1 MQQRVT
7 KIGIVH
13 SYLEKR
19 FLQIENGL
27 YPKHHFW
34 GVDHL
39 LNCSLLDC
47 ELIKV
52 SKQTI
57 NPLVEKIFNKILFK
71 NSTTFDT
78 ELKIL
83 RAERNFDLIYS
94 VSGPLAF
101 SRFYKRAKVIPWV
114 FRKPDSNNRPLFD
127 SYNINCLKNYSGIFC
142 LTPKAEQY
150 FSRYTFSK
158 FIPWCVDLE
167 LFDGKPAKNICD
179 KPFFLA
185 TGKTCRDYKTLV
197 DGAKDVDAELR
208 IIGPNQQK
216 PDPLPPNVKW
226 IDTSSDPPDQSIDYP
241 TLREWYAQCIAVC
254 IPLSGNADDT
264 CGYTNMLEAMA
275 MRKPVLMT
283 RSGCLHINPEIDEFG
298 IQIKPRDSQGWTHAM
313 NQLLRYRNKRDKLG
327 TNGRDIAEK
336 KFTSK
341 NFNLAVEEFV
351 YSLSIKGIH
360 FKTNHA

>member
-1 MQQRVT
+1 
-7 KIGIVH
+7 
-13 SYLEKR
+13 LEER

-39 LNCSLLDC
+39 LDCPVLDC
-47 ELIKV
+47 ELIK
-52 SKQTI
+52 I
-57 NPLVEKIFNKILFK
+57 NRQSISPLIEKFVNKLLFK
-71 NSTTFDT
+71 NSTSFDT

-83 RAERNFDLIYS
+83 RAERNFNFIYS

-101 SRFYKRAKVIPWV
+101 SKFYKRAKVIPWV
-114 FRKPDSNNRPLFD
+114 FRTPDANNRPLID

-142 LTPKAEQY
+142 LTPNAEEHYSQY
-150 FSRYTFSK
+150 SSSK

-167 LFDGKPAKNICD
+167 LFDGKPPKTASD

-185 TGKTCRDYKTLV
+185 NGKTYRDYKTLV
-197 DGAKDVDAELR
+197 DGANEVDAELR

-226 IDTSSDPPDQSIDYP
+226 IDTSSDPPDQALDYP

-254 IPLSGNADDT
+254 IPLSGDADDT

-283 RSGCLHINPEIDEFG
+283 RSGCLHTNPEADGFG
-298 IQIKPRDSQGWTHAM
+298 MQINAGDPEGWTQAM
-313 NQLLRYRNKRDKLG
+313 NHLHQNDRKVLEMGNRGRRIVEKDFTIERFNQDVLR
-327 TNGRDIAEK
+327 
-336 KFTSK
+336 
-341 NFNLAVEEFV
+341 FV
-351 YSLSIKGIH
+351 QTILHKS
-360 FKTNHA
+360 

>member
-1 MQQRVT
+1 L
-7 KIGIVH
+7 H
-13 SYLEKR
+13 PYLEER

-39 LNCSLLDC
+39 LDCPVLDC
-47 ELIKV
+47 ELIK
-52 SKQTI
+52 I
-57 NPLVEKIFNKILFK
+57 NRQSISPLVEKFFNKILFK
-71 NSTTFDT
+71 NSSSLDT

-83 RAERNFDLIYS
+83 RAERNFNFIYS

-114 FRKPDSNNRPLFD
+114 FRKPDANNRPLID

-142 LTPKAEQY
+142 LTPNAEEHYSQY
-150 FSRYTFSK
+150 SSSK

-167 LFDGKPAKNICD
+167 LFDGKPPKTSTD

-185 TGKTCRDYKTLV
+185 TGKTYRDYKTLV
-197 DGAKDVDAELR
+197 DGAKEIDAELR
-208 IIGPNQQK
+208 IIGPTQQK
-216 PDPLPPNVKW
+216 PNQLPPNIKW
-226 IDTSSDPPDQSIDYP
+226 IDTSSDPPDQAIDYP

-254 IPLSGNADDT
+254 IPLSGDADDT

-283 RSGCLHINPEIDEFG
+283 RSGCLHTNPEADCFG
-298 IQIKPRDSQGWTHAM
+298 MQINAGDPEGWTQAM
-313 NQLLRYRNKRDKLG
+313 NHLHQNDRKVLEMGNRGRRIVEKDFTIERFNQDVLR
-327 TNGRDIAEK
+327 
-336 KFTSK
+336 
-341 NFNLAVEEFV
+341 FV
-351 YSLSIKGIH
+351 QTILHKS
-360 FKTNHA
+360 

>member
-1 MQQRVT
+1 M
-7 KIGIVH
+7 H
-13 SYLEKR
+13 PYLEER

-39 LNCSLLDC
+39 LDCPVLDC
-47 ELIKV
+47 ELIK
-52 SKQTI
+52 I
-57 NPLVEKIFNKILFK
+57 NRQSISPLIEKFVNKLLFK
-71 NSTTFDT
+71 NSTSFDT

-83 RAERNFDLIYS
+83 RAERNFNFIYS

-114 FRKPDSNNRPLFD
+114 FRKPDANNRPLID

-142 LTPKAEQY
+142 LTPNAEEHYSQY
-150 FSRYTFSK
+150 SSSK

-167 LFDGKPAKNICD
+167 LFDGKPPKTASD

-185 TGKTCRDYKTLV
+185 NGKTYRDYKTLV
-197 DGAKDVDAELR
+197 DGANEVDAELR

-226 IDTSSDPPDQSIDYP
+226 IDTSSDPPDQALDYP

-254 IPLSGNADDT
+254 IPLSGDADDT

-283 RSGCLHINPEIDEFG
+283 RSGCLHTNPEADGFG
-298 IQIKPRDSQGWTHAM
+298 MQINAGDPEGWTQAM
-313 NQLLRYRNKRDKLG
+313 NHLHQNDRKVLEMGNRGRRIVEKDFTIERFNQDVLR
-327 TNGRDIAEK
+327 
-336 KFTSK
+336 
-341 NFNLAVEEFV
+341 FV
-351 YSLSIKGIH
+351 QTILHKS
-360 FKTNHA
+360 

>member
-1 MQQRVT
+1 M
-7 KIGIVH
+7 H
-13 SYLEKR
+13 PYLEER

-39 LNCSLLDC
+39 LDCPVLDC
-47 ELIKV
+47 ELIK
-52 SKQTI
+52 I
-57 NPLVEKIFNKILFK
+57 NRQSISPLIEKFVNKLLFK
-71 NSTTFDT
+71 NSTSFDT

-83 RAERNFDLIYS
+83 RAERNFDFIYS

-101 SRFYKRAKVIPWV
+101 SKFYKRAKVIPWV
-114 FRKPDSNNRPLFD
+114 FRTPDANNRPLID

-142 LTPKAEQY
+142 LTPNAEEHYSQY
-150 FSRYTFSK
+150 SSSK

-167 LFDGKPAKNICD
+167 LFDGKPPKTASD

-185 TGKTCRDYKTLV
+185 NGKTYRDYKTLV
-197 DGAKDVDAELR
+197 DGANEVDAELR

-226 IDTSSDPPDQSIDYP
+226 IDTSSDPPDQALDYP

-254 IPLSGNADDT
+254 IPLSGDADDT

-283 RSGCLHINPEIDEFG
+283 RSGCLHTNPEADGFG
-298 IQIKPRDSQGWTHAM
+298 MQINAGDPEGWTQAM
-313 NQLLRYRNKRDKLG
+313 NHLHQNDRKVLEMGNRGRRIVEKDFTIERFNQDVLR
-327 TNGRDIAEK
+327 
-336 KFTSK
+336 
-341 NFNLAVEEFV
+341 FV
-351 YSLSIKGIH
+351 QTILHKS
-360 FKTNHA
+360 

>member
-1 MQQRVT
+1 M
-7 KIGIVH
+7 H
-13 SYLEKR
+13 PYLEER

-39 LNCSLLDC
+39 LDCPVLDC
-47 ELIKV
+47 ELIK
-52 SKQTI
+52 I
-57 NPLVEKIFNKILFK
+57 NRQSISPLIEKFVNKLLFK
-71 NSTTFDT
+71 NSTSFDT

-83 RAERNFDLIYS
+83 RAERNFNFIYS

-101 SRFYKRAKVIPWV
+101 SKFYKRAKVIPWV
-114 FRKPDSNNRPLFD
+114 FRTPDANNRPLID

-142 LTPKAEQY
+142 LTPNAEEHYSQY
-150 FSRYTFSK
+150 SSSK

-167 LFDGKPAKNICD
+167 LFDGKPPKTASD

-185 TGKTCRDYKTLV
+185 NGKTYRDYKTLV
-197 DGAKDVDAELR
+197 DGANEVDAELR

-226 IDTSSDPPDQSIDYP
+226 IDTSSDPPDQALDYP

-254 IPLSGNADDT
+254 IPLSGDADDT

-283 RSGCLHINPEIDEFG
+283 RSGCLHTNPEADGFG
-298 IQIKPRDSQGWTHAM
+298 MQINAGDPEGWTQAM
-313 NQLLRYRNKRDKLG
+313 NHLHQNDRKVLEMGNRGRRIVEKDFTIERFNQDVLR
-327 TNGRDIAEK
+327 
-336 KFTSK
+336 
-341 NFNLAVEEFV
+341 FV
-351 YSLSIKGIH
+351 QTILHKS
-360 FKTNHA
+360 

>member
-1 MQQRVT
+1 M
-7 KIGIVH
+7 H
-13 SYLEKR
+13 PYLEEH

-39 LNCSLLDC
+39 LDCPVLDC
-47 ELIKV
+47 ELIKT
-52 SKQTI
+52 SKQSI
-57 NPLVEKIFNKILFK
+57 SPLIEKFFNKLLFK
-71 NSTTFDT
+71 NSTSLDT

-101 SRFYKRAKVIPWV
+101 SKFYKRAKVIPWV
-114 FRKPDSNNRPLFD
+114 FRTPDANNRPLID

-142 LTPKAEQY
+142 LTPNAEEHYSQY
-150 FSRYTFSK
+150 SSSK

-167 LFDGKPAKNICD
+167 LFDGKPPKTASD

-185 TGKTCRDYKTLV
+185 TGKTYRDYKTLV
-197 DGAKDVDAELR
+197 DGAKEIDAELR
-208 IIGPNQQK
+208 IIGPTQQK
-216 PDPLPPNVKW
+216 PNQLPPNIKW
-226 IDTSSDPPDQSIDYP
+226 IDTSSDPPDQAIDYP

-254 IPLSGNADDT
+254 IPLSGDADDT

-283 RSGCLHINPEIDEFG
+283 RSGCLHTNPEADGFG
-298 IQIKPRDSQGWTHAM
+298 MQINAGDPEGWTQAM
-313 NQLLRYRNKRDKLG
+313 NHLHQNDRKVLEMGNRGRRIVEKDFTIERFNQDVLR
-327 TNGRDIAEK
+327 
-336 KFTSK
+336 
-341 NFNLAVEEFV
+341 FV
-351 YSLSIKGIH
+351 QTILHKS
-360 FKTNHA
+360 